1 MKYIHFDDKDDRIN
15 ILKESSDSNVS
26 SDSNDSNESNESNES
41 ASYDTL
47 DEKHYVFELE
57 DILRECH
64 INCHYK
70 GYEILI
76 DAARIIYHSNFEH
89 VLITKEVYDVLA
101 DSYETNSSQV
111 EHAIRTAI
119 TYGWEKYQESNKK
132 SRRSEIFSDFDRRPT
147 NNHFIN
153 YVSRLAIRRMRL
165 V

>member
-1 MKYIHFDDKDDRIN
+1 MKYIHFDDKDDRIK
-15 ILKESSDSNVS
+15 ILKESSESNVSNVS
-26 SDSNDSNESNESNES
+26 SDSNDSNDSNES

-57 DILRECH
+57 DILKECH

-132 SRRSEIFSDFDRRPT
+132 NRRSEIFSDFDRRPT